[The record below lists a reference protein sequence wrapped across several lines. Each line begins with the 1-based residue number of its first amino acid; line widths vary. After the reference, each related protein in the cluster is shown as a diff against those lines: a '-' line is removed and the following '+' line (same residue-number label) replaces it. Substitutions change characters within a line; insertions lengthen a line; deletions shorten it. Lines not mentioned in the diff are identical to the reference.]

1 MLQDKHRFTK
11 RYIKLQTN
19 NNTQFYM
26 TGYETC
32 YKTIEYVTFCYD
44 TVEVDHGLKVIVQ
57 LLTTKLFTFMI
68 EV

>member
-1 MLQDKHRFTK
+1 MTGYEQMLQDKHRFTK

-32 YKTIEYVTFCYD
+32 YKTDIWISMF
-44 TVEVDHGLKVIVQ
+44 VDRSHHTHSLGLTCSTQ
-57 LLTTKLFTFMI
+57 
-68 EV
+68 